1 MRRSVAVVAPLAA
14 TGCGLA
20 GLRVHENAR
29 SERAASAALGRVQ
42 VGMPWPEA
50 EWELA
55 RGAWRRTR
63 CDIEHVFWYGSRDPD
78 RAGRVYVQI
87 DPSPR
92 GWVVTLVGTL
102 EHMPA
107 LGACQEVPL

>member
-78 RAGRVYVQI
+78 RPRVRADRPIAPRLGRHPGG
-87 DPSPR
+87 D
-92 GWVVTLVGTL
+92 
-102 EHMPA
+102 
-107 LGACQEVPL
+107 